1 MIKKNSQEKDSAENT
16 KLHAATDVLMPQI
29 LAKFDESIKSHL
41 TVFFENTDDT
51 LFNLA
56 EKADSNQ
63 VQTLYFEAMR
73 TVRVNRKNIKN
84 SFMQLLQNA
93 FNATQNKK
101 FDSFFDDSSK
111 YDRNTRT
118 INLQLVDETELDE
131 VLAKT
136 NLVHK
141 SEVAYHRHIFAFEQ
155 RFSRILDIQVNKDQ
169 IPIAPFTL
177 VHIFALSLN
186 EIPEEQLD
194 IKIKLILYKVFERTV
209 MGQLNDVYSKINQF
223 LEEKN
228 IVKDIKYNISANN
241 NRNSSSGSKKSN
253 NEHVAKPENNSQGS
267 IETQSTLAGSATL
280 SDTEQVSANQS
291 SATDEN
297 YLLIS
302 QLFQQNR
309 VVIDPNLLN
318 SINSSMV
325 HVDLENII
333 MALTSLQNEVASHQD
348 VDNVSKLQPEQIKQN
363 LLSKLHTLNS
373 ETKTQRVMSYD
384 EETIDLIGMMFQ
396 FMVEDRDIPAKI
408 QVLLVKL
415 QIPYLKI
422 ALQDRKL
429 FADKNHYARVLLDK
443 LSKESAGWSE
453 ESDKNNHFFENLKET
468 VVKILKLTRYTPEN
482 FKIIQDDF
490 EDFISKIK
498 KKAKIAQKRTQ
509 EKEMGREK
517 IKLAKNQVTELLSE
531 KMTNKQMPI
540 LVRDVLLNEWANVL
554 LLIRLRHKEDSEEYQ
569 RKLKFV
575 DNLIT
580 FTQDKTYR
588 NEKVLSD
595 ISELYARGLKL
606 VAFSHKDILEKLD
619 MLNNCLQ
626 KMMKETI
633 DESNIEISTDDQAVF
648 PETQESVQHSK
659 EEEEEVFEEFDDDFS
674 KQVAKFKIGTW
685 FEFSRPEQSP
695 VRAKLSWISPLSGK
709 YLFVNSRGLK
719 ITDKTSPALA
729 AGLRNKTIRTINR
742 TAIFDRALSAIASK
756 LKKTISH

>member
-228 IVKDIKYNISANN
+228 IVKDIKYNISNNN
-241 NRNSSSGSKKSN
+241 NRSKSKKFD
-253 NEHVAKPENNSQGS
+253 NERAVKSENDSQVP
-267 IETQSTLAGSATL
+267 IEPQLNTACSVSVSGVEQSTT
-280 SDTEQVSANQS
+280 NQS
-291 SATDEN
+291 STTDEN

-309 VVIDPNLLN
+309 VVIDPNLIN

-333 MALTSLQNEVASHQD
+333 LALTSLQNEIASHQD
-348 VDNVSKLQPEQIKQN
+348 FDSESKLRPEQIKQN

-429 FADKNHYARVLLDK
+429 FADKNHYARVILDK
-443 LSKESAGWSE
+443 LSKESASWSE
-453 ESDKNNHFFENLKET
+453 DSDKNNHFFENLKQT
-468 VVKILKLTRYTPEN
+468 VIKILKLTRYTAEN

-490 EDFISKIK
+490 EEFVSKIK
-498 KKAKIAQKRTQ
+498 KKAQIAQKRTQ

-517 IKLAKNQVTELLSE
+517 IKLAKIQVAELLSE
-531 KMTNKQMPI
+531 KMTNKQIPI
-540 LVRDVLLNEWANVL
+540 LIRDVLLNEWANVL
-554 LLIRLRHKEDSEEYQ
+554 LLIRLRHKEDSEEYR

-575 DNLIT
+575 DDLIN
-580 FTQDKTYR
+580 FSQDKIYCSD
-588 NEKVLSD
+588 EKLSE
-595 ISELYARGLKL
+595 ISELYAQGLKL
-606 VAFSHKDILEKLD
+606 VAFSHSDILEKLD

-626 KMMKETI
+626 KMLKETI
-633 DESNIEISTDDQAVF
+633 EESIDVSTEDQAVF
-648 PETQESVQHSK
+648 PETQESVQQSK
-659 EEEEEVFEEFDDDFS
+659 EDEEEEFENIDDEFS
-674 KQVAKFKIGTW
+674 KLVPKLKIGTW
-685 FEFSRPEQSP
+685 FEFTRPEQSP

-742 TAIFDRALSAIASK
+742 TAIFDRALSAIADK
-756 LKKTISH
+756 IKKTISH

>member
-228 IVKDIKYNISANN
+228 IVKDIKYNISNNN
-241 NRNSSSGSKKSN
+241 NRSKSKKFD
-253 NEHVAKPENNSQGS
+253 NERAVKSENDSQVP
-267 IETQSTLAGSATL
+267 IEPQLNTACSVSVSGVEQSTT
-280 SDTEQVSANQS
+280 NQS
-291 SATDEN
+291 STTDEN

-309 VVIDPNLLN
+309 VVIDPNLIN

-333 MALTSLQNEVASHQD
+333 
-348 VDNVSKLQPEQIKQN
+348 
-363 LLSKLHTLNS
+363 
-373 ETKTQRVMSYD
+373 
-384 EETIDLIGMMFQ
+384 
-396 FMVEDRDIPAKI
+396 
-408 QVLLVKL
+408 
-415 QIPYLKI
+415 
-422 ALQDRKL
+422 
-429 FADKNHYARVLLDK
+429 
-443 LSKESAGWSE
+443 
-453 ESDKNNHFFENLKET
+453 
-468 VVKILKLTRYTPEN
+468 
-482 FKIIQDDF
+482 
-490 EDFISKIK
+490 
-498 KKAKIAQKRTQ
+498 
-509 EKEMGREK
+509 
-517 IKLAKNQVTELLSE
+517 
-531 KMTNKQMPI
+531 
-540 LVRDVLLNEWANVL
+540 
-554 LLIRLRHKEDSEEYQ
+554 
-569 RKLKFV
+569 
-575 DNLIT
+575 
-580 FTQDKTYR
+580 
-588 NEKVLSD
+588 
-595 ISELYARGLKL
+595 
-606 VAFSHKDILEKLD
+606 
-619 MLNNCLQ
+619 
-626 KMMKETI
+626 
-633 DESNIEISTDDQAVF
+633 
-648 PETQESVQHSK
+648 
-659 EEEEEVFEEFDDDFS
+659 
-674 KQVAKFKIGTW
+674 
-685 FEFSRPEQSP
+685 
-695 VRAKLSWISPLSGK
+695 
-709 YLFVNSRGLK
+709 
-719 ITDKTSPALA
+719 
-729 AGLRNKTIRTINR
+729 
-742 TAIFDRALSAIASK
+742 
-756 LKKTISH
+756 

>member
-228 IVKDIKYNISANN
+228 IVKDIKYNISNNN
-241 NRNSSSGSKKSN
+241 NRSKSKKFD
-253 NEHVAKPENNSQGS
+253 NERAVKSENDSQVP
-267 IETQSTLAGSATL
+267 IEPQLNTACSVSVSGVEQSTT
-280 SDTEQVSANQS
+280 NQS
-291 SATDEN
+291 STTDEN

-309 VVIDPNLLN
+309 VVIDPNLIN

-333 MALTSLQNEVASHQD
+333 LALTSLQNEIASHQD
-348 VDNVSKLQPEQIKQN
+348 FDSESKLRPEQIKQN

-429 FADKNHYARVLLDK
+429 FADKNHYARVILDK
-443 LSKESAGWSE
+443 LSKESASWSE
-453 ESDKNNHFFENLKET
+453 DSDKNNHFFENLKQT
-468 VVKILKLTRYTPEN
+468 VIKILKLTRYTAEN

-490 EDFISKIK
+490 EEFVSKIK
-498 KKAKIAQKRTQ
+498 KKAQIAQKRTQ

-517 IKLAKNQVTELLSE
+517 IKLAKIQVAELLSE

-540 LVRDVLLNEWANVL
+540 LIRDVLLNEWANVL
-554 LLIRLRHKEDSEEYQ
+554 LLIRLRHKEDSEEYR

-575 DNLIT
+575 DDLIN
-580 FTQDKTYR
+580 FSQDKIYCSD
-588 NEKVLSD
+588 EKLSE
-595 ISELYARGLKL
+595 ISELYAQGLKL
-606 VAFSHKDILEKLD
+606 VAFSHSDILEKLD

-626 KMMKETI
+626 KMLKETI
-633 DESNIEISTDDQAVF
+633 EESIDVSTEDQAVF
-648 PETQESVQHSK
+648 PETQESVQQSK
-659 EEEEEVFEEFDDDFS
+659 EDEEEEFENIDDEFS
-674 KQVAKFKIGTW
+674 KLVPKLKIGTW
-685 FEFSRPEQSP
+685 FEFTRPEQSP

-742 TAIFDRALSAIASK
+742 TAIFDRALSAIADK
-756 LKKTISH
+756 IKKTISH

>member
-16 KLHAATDVLMPQI
+16 KLYAASDILMPQI
-29 LAKFDESIKSHL
+29 LARFDESIKSHL
-41 TVFFENTDDT
+41 TVFFENTDDK

-101 FDSFFDDSSK
+101 FDSFFDDNSK

-155 RFSRILDIQVNKDQ
+155 RFSKILDFQVNKDQ

-228 IVKDIKYNISANN
+228 IVKDIKYNISNNN
-241 NRNSSSGSKKSN
+241 NRSKSKKFD
-253 NEHVAKPENNSQGS
+253 NERAVKSENDSQVP
-267 IETQSTLAGSATL
+267 IEPQLNTACSVSVSGVEQSTT
-280 SDTEQVSANQS
+280 NQS
-291 SATDEN
+291 STTDEN

-309 VVIDPNLLN
+309 VVIDPNLIN

-333 MALTSLQNEVASHQD
+333 LALTSLQNEIASHQD
-348 VDNVSKLQPEQIKQN
+348 FDSESKLRPEQIKQN

-429 FADKNHYARVLLDK
+429 FADKNHYARVILDK
-443 LSKESAGWSE
+443 LSKESASWSE
-453 ESDKNNHFFENLKET
+453 DSDKNNHFFENLKQT
-468 VVKILKLTRYTPEN
+468 VIKILKLTRYTAEN

-490 EDFISKIK
+490 EEFVSKIK
-498 KKAKIAQKRTQ
+498 KKAQIAQKRTQ

-517 IKLAKNQVTELLSE
+517 IKLAKIQVAELLSE
-531 KMTNKQMPI
+531 KMTNKQIPI
-540 LVRDVLLNEWANVL
+540 LIRDVLLNEWANVL
-554 LLIRLRHKEDSEEYQ
+554 LLIRLRHKEDSEEYR

-575 DNLIT
+575 DDLIN
-580 FTQDKTYR
+580 FSQDKIYCSD
-588 NEKVLSD
+588 EKLSE
-595 ISELYARGLKL
+595 ISELYAQGLKL
-606 VAFSHKDILEKLD
+606 VAFSHSDILEKLD

-626 KMMKETI
+626 KMLKETI
-633 DESNIEISTDDQAVF
+633 EESIDVSTEDQAVF
-648 PETQESVQHSK
+648 PETQESVQQSK
-659 EEEEEVFEEFDDDFS
+659 EDEEEEFENIDDEFS
-674 KQVAKFKIGTW
+674 KLVPKLKIGTW
-685 FEFSRPEQSP
+685 FEFTRPEQSP

-742 TAIFDRALSAIASK
+742 TAIFDRALSAIADK
-756 LKKTISH
+756 IKKTISH

>member
-228 IVKDIKYNISANN
+228 IVKDIKYNISNNN
-241 NRNSSSGSKKSN
+241 NRSKSKKFD
-253 NEHVAKPENNSQGS
+253 NERAVKSENDSQVP
-267 IETQSTLAGSATL
+267 IEPQLNTACSVSVSGVEQSTT
-280 SDTEQVSANQS
+280 NQS
-291 SATDEN
+291 STTDEN

-309 VVIDPNLLN
+309 VVIDPNLIN

-333 MALTSLQNEVASHQD
+333 LALTSLQNEIASHQD
-348 VDNVSKLQPEQIKQN
+348 FDSESKLRPEQIKQN

-626 KMMKETI
+626 KMIKETI
-633 DESNIEISTDDQAVF
+633 DESIEISTDDQAIF